1 MKNNLVFKIC
11 IIVIILGMCGF
22 IGYKALSNKTNGEEY
37 LYDGKAGEITY
48 IVEDKDNGYSLK
60 SEVGPAD
67 KVVNKYTCVNYGCKV
82 FGVYEDTYNNFIRL
96 IVYDGNYFTHDVYLN
111 SSEVKDNKLNIEN
124 KKYDSISFMLNRLG
138 DIIGYKLSSNEY
150 YIENDKSKI
159 FKLGEGNEF
168 YSTSFKEELLKHGDD
183 ESLSDY
189 IEDNGYLFYSVYNN
203 GDITEIGLVNMNN
216 EKVFNIGHKVW
227 HLEDTLN
234 INARLVGN
242 EVCYFVTSADVY
254 QTLYDIYDGNLN
266 HIYENISGESVVYD
280 VFEDKI
286 VYEKDNSFVVYSTSD
301 NKVVYTSNKFDKI
314 YAISHGYVAAS
325 NGKTVDLY
333 DIKGTFITKIL
344 DVSANDSIYSRSS
357 GWDTIDGK
365 EGFWLF
371 VSREN
376 SNGGSSEYSYYFNPE
391 TDTVEILDRDFDV

>member
-11 IIVIILGMCGF
+11 IIVIILGMGGF
-22 IGYKALSNKTNGEEY
+22 IGYKALSDKTNGEEY

-159 FKLGEGNEF
+159 FKFGEGNEF